1 MRRFDP
7 GYLAMKDAL
16 AQDRLGAPLFFHC
29 VHRNA
34 VGPEYLTSELVIAN
48 SAVHEIDIARFLLEE
63 EFAWVTVTSPRASM
77 RAPSRRP
84 QFIVLETRG
93 GVVVD
98 VEVFV
103 DATYGYE
110 VKGEMV
116 CEAGAVMLAPNPRLS
131 GSIFL
136 GKAHGIDSNHFQSL
150 ATRLDMKRISAVPH
164 TNTVFRDV
172 LKLLPWSAFERLVE
186 KHGTDELVRSFT
198 TKRQLLALLFG
209 QLSGAYSLRDIEASM
224 SSHQARL
231 YHAGGAAPAR
241 STFADANRDRDSRVF
256 SDLFTHML
264 GMATRGLRRKM
275 GDAVRLIDS
284 TGLRLAGAGANWARF
299 SAEVCGAK
307 AHVIYDPDLGCP
319 IYHMIT
325 EATVNDIVA
334 AKTMP
339 IETGATY
346 VFDLGYYDY
355 GWWAALDEADCRI
368 VTRFKKNT
376 PLLSARSMPIEP
388 GTGVVSDRIGFLPG
402 RQAKSR
408 KNPMQGAVREVVVT
422 LETGETLRIFSN
434 DLDASAKEIADLYKR
449 RWQIELFFRVMKQ
462 TLKITH
468 FIGRS
473 ENAVRIQ
480 IAVALIAFLLLSL
493 LRKMAKDQQT
503 LLETTRLVR
512 ANLMHRKDFTRLKQP
527 QKPPPLDSTQLSLNW
542 SST

>member
-1 MRRFDP
+1 M
-7 GYLAMKDAL
+7 
-16 AQDRLGAPLFFHC
+16 
-29 VHRNA
+29 
-34 VGPEYLTSELVIAN
+34 
-48 SAVHEIDIARFLLEE
+48 
-63 EFAWVTVTSPRASM
+63 
-77 RAPSRRP
+77 
-84 QFIVLETRG
+84 
-93 GVVVD
+93 
-98 VEVFV
+98 
-103 DATYGYE
+103 
-110 VKGEMV
+110 
-116 CEAGAVMLAPNPRLS
+116 
-131 GSIFL
+131 
-136 GKAHGIDSNHFQSL
+136 
-150 ATRLDMKRISAVPH
+150 PH
-164 TNTVFRDV
+164 MNTVFRDV
-172 LKLLPWSAFERLVE
+172 LKLLPWSVFERLVE
-186 KHGTDELVRSFT
+186 KRGTDELVRSFT

-256 SDLFTHML
+256 SDLFVAML

-284 TGLRLAGAGANWARF
+284 TSLHLAGAGAKWARF

-307 AHVIYDPDLGCP
+307 AHVVYDPDLGCP
-319 IYHMIT
+319 IYHMVT

-339 IETGATY
+339 IDPGATY

-376 PLLSARSMPIEP
+376 PLNSGQSMPVEP

-402 RQAKSR
+402 RQANSR
-408 KNPMQGAVREVVVT
+408 KNPMQGAVREIVVT
-422 LETGETLRIFSN
+422 METGGTLRIFSN
-434 DLDASAKEIADLYKR
+434 DLDAPAKEIADLYKR

-493 LRKMAKDQQT
+493 LRKMAQDQQS

-512 ANLMHRKDFTRLKQP
+512 INLMHRKDFTRLKQP
-527 QKPPPLDSTQLSLNW
+527 QKPPPLDSQQLSLNW
-542 SST
+542 CST